1 MVVYTGKVYNH
12 TINTKDALAL
22 SGNIAFL
29 SVFYVFIGSLL
40 SFVLYYL
47 FDEYSDE
54 NKEWEKRSLF
64 YKISDV
70 SLEVLIIGLVS
81 FWLVFSINTSAP
93 IIPVPQH
100 FAAFVDTYTTGM
112 FFMFSIFIFLSSLS
126 AKLKYLF
133 ESSLG
138 KHFDIWF
145 PSKGSILNMNLH
157 Y

>member
-1 MVVYTGKVYNH
+1 MVVYTGTVYNH

-70 SLEVLIIGLVS
+70 AHSLTKMLAVHEERFATERGALEAAEAKYAQLLRPTATDVAAAE
-81 FWLVFSINTSAP
+81 SALTTAKAAADEWERFDK
-93 IIPVPQH
+93 PVH
-100 FAAFVDTYTTGM
+100 LCD
-112 FFMFSIFIFLSSLS
+112 L
-126 AKLKYLF
+126 
-133 ESSLG
+133 E
-138 KHFDIWF
+138 W
-145 PSKGSILNMNLH
+145 
-157 Y
+157 

>member
-54 NKEWEKRSLF
+54 EKEWEKHSTM
-64 YKISDV
+64 YKLGDV
-70 SLEVLIIGLVS
+70 VLEVVII
-81 FWLVFSINTSAP
+81 T
-93 IIPVPQH
+93 
-100 FAAFVDTYTTGM
+100 
-112 FFMFSIFIFLSSLS
+112 
-126 AKLKYLF
+126 KLK
-133 ESSLG
+133 
-138 KHFDIWF
+138 
-145 PSKGSILNMNLH
+145 ILKIVI
-157 Y
+157 